1 MGRYFGFCSLLYFY
15 STFLF
20 LLLLSS
26 GRGTIFFFCTGWGE
40 INVVM
45 CSPLGMYIRAGHAKL
60 AIPGVLVHK
69 EGWFAVKSNQLLC
82 IVCMYV
88 CIVCTEQCRAHKIRR
103 KEKKKKERKKKK
115 KERRHDICR

>member
-1 MGRYFGFCSLLYFY
+1 M
-15 STFLF
+15 
-20 LLLLSS
+20 
-26 GRGTIFFFCTGWGE
+26 
-40 INVVM
+40 VM

-88 CIVCTEQCRAHKIRR
+88 LYVQNNVGHTKSD
-103 KEKKKKERKKKK
+103 EKKKIKKKEKKKK